1 MFDPSNTITY
11 EITDPYLATLFTI
24 GETGSFSTSPDFY
37 EKKPNPKNNLFEVPV
52 RLEDS
57 HGNIEQIKVV
67 VQFNEK
73 RLSKNS
79 CPKISKKALCDFMRI
94 NFKPVKIE

>member
-1 MFDPSNTITY
+1 M
-11 EITDPYLATLFTI
+11 
-24 GETGSFSTSPDFY
+24 
-37 EKKPNPKNNLFEVPV
+37 PV

-79 CPKISKKALCDFMRI
+79 CPKISKKALCDFTLQGYFEKS
-94 NFKPVKIE
+94 NKLPF